1 MLEHTSARIRNAHLF
16 SKNRYLVVVEGKDD
30 LPFWNLFFPDCINGY
45 RLKIKPVG
53 GTEINKYLEE
63 VVQGNGKFAVALDSD
78 YSLFSDFTHNHP
90 QIVETF
96 VHSIENAML
105 LPRVLAEIICTKSR
119 HDLEEYQISNIEEW
133 FDHFDEVMYELMVAD
148 YLLQSESS
156 SVKFLDND
164 CVRFLKNHK
173 TKDPIFDPD
182 KISEYISKFN
192 IPDINFKS
200 TRVKLN
206 PHKPSKQIR
215 GHFLFA
221 AALCFVNFEVNR
233 LKGGS
238 KKIHMSNDDLY
249 TILIQTCKSSLS
261 DLPELILLKNK
272 ATITGE
278 KIVELLSQ

>member
-16 SKNRYLVVVEGKDD
+16 AKNRYLVVVEGKDD
-30 LPFWNLFFPDCINGY
+30 LPFWNLFFPDFIDGY
-45 RLKIKPVG
+45 RLKILPVG
-53 GTEINKYLEE
+53 GTEIKKYLKE
-63 VVQGNGKFAVALDSD
+63 VVQGNGKFAIALDSD

-105 LPRVLAEIICTKSR
+105 LPRVIAEIICTKSR

-133 FDHFDEVMYELMVAD
+133 FDHFDEVMYELMIVD
-148 YLLQSESS
+148 YLLQSELSTI
-156 SVKFLDND
+156 KFLDDN
-164 CVRFLKNHK
+164 CVRFLKNQK
-173 TKDPIFDPD
+173 TKDPVFDSD
-182 KISEYISKFN
+182 KISEYISKFD
-192 IPDINFKS
+192 IPEIKFNS
-200 TRVKLN
+200 IRVKLN

-221 AALCFVNFEVNR
+221 AALCFINYEVNR

-238 KKIHMSNDDLY
+238 KKTHMSKDDLY

-261 DLPELILLKNK
+261 ELPELVLLKNN
-272 ATITGE
+272 ADIAGE
-278 KIVELLSQ
+278 KVVRLLS

>member
-1 MLEHTSARIRNAHLF
+1 MLEHTSSRIRNAHLF
-16 SKNRYLVVVEGKDD
+16 DKKRYLVIVEGKDD

-53 GTEINKYLEE
+53 GKEINKYLQE
-63 VVQGNGKFAVALDSD
+63 VVQGHGKFAIALDSD
-78 YSLFSDFTHNHP
+78 YGLLSNCTHNHP

-133 FDHFDEVMYELMVAD
+133 FDHFDEVMYELMVVD
-148 YLLQSESS
+148 YLLQSELS
-156 SVKFLDND
+156 SVKFLDDN
-164 CVRFLKNHK
+164 CVRFLKNQK
-173 TKDPIFDPD
+173 TKDPVFCSD
-182 KISEYISKFN
+182 KISEYISKFD
-192 IPDINFKS
+192 IPEIKFKS
-200 TRVKLN
+200 IRVKLN

-221 AALCFVNFEVNR
+221 AALCFINYEVNR

-238 KKIHMSNDDLY
+238 KKTHMSNDDLY
-249 TILIQTCKSSLS
+249 TILIQTCKSLLS
-261 DLPELILLKNK
+261 DLPEFILLKNN
-272 ATITGE
+272 ATVAGE
-278 KIVELLSQ
+278 KVVKILS